1 MLKVGR
7 KRNRKER
14 KKEKKHTRS
23 QGNKFRSLNVRI
35 NHATHRLKKK
45 HFSRAVT
52 NANKGKKKT
61 LAERHNSWDY
71 YYGERNRSFSRL
83 NERLASQT
91 LIRNPQIE

>member
-52 NANKGKKKT
+52 NANKGKK
-61 LAERHNSWDY
+61 SDF
-71 YYGERNRSFSRL
+71 NR
-83 NERLASQT
+83 ASIFCKKK
-91 LIRNPQIE
+91 LKPKEA

>member
-14 KKEKKHTRS
+14 KKEREKAHTQPRKQNTRYVRS
-23 QGNKFRSLNVRI
+23 VNVRI

-52 NANKGKKKT
+52 NANKGKK
-61 LAERHNSWDY
+61 SDF
-71 YYGERNRSFSRL
+71 NR
-83 NERLASQT
+83 ASIFCKKK
-91 LIRNPQIE
+91 LKPKEA